1 MSTRS
6 LGARLLVGGPL
17 GLLTSSFTAFGRS
30 GRVIQWVQPADPHRS
45 SVISNDVH
53 QNQTGLEKLSENIHV
68 AESGLGMVWAQ
79 IRILVF
85 LRFPQISPFIFVKRK
100 ERVVE
105 TRYRGEFGQKGY

>member
-1 MSTRS
+1 MRPS
-6 LGARLLVGGPL
+6 
-17 GLLTSSFTAFGRS
+17 
-30 GRVIQWVQPADPHRS
+30 D
-45 SVISNDVH
+45 DDH
-53 QNQTGLEKLSENIHV
+53 QNQTGLEKLSDNIHV
-68 AESGLGMVWAQ
+68 AERGVGMVWAQ